1 MSRQQQEAL
10 VGVAALV
17 LGIIGIVFA
26 IIPMFGITQLVA
38 IVLGIIALIL
48 GIVGRK
54 QASEQGLP
62 TGTATAG
69 IVLGII
75 TAVLSALIYA
85 SCMYCVKKV
94 GDGMQKVG
102 AEFKKQLGSEEF
114 RREFRNA
121 VEKARKEREQAD
133 EDLKKLKKT
142 AP

>member
-1 MSRQQQEAL
+1 

-62 TGTATAG
+62 TGSATAG

-75 TAVLSALIYA
+75 TTVLSALIYA

-114 RREFRNA
+114 RREFQQA
-121 VEKARKEREQAD
+121 LEKARKEREQAD
-133 EDLKKLKKT
+133 ETQKKKVQ
-142 AP
+142 